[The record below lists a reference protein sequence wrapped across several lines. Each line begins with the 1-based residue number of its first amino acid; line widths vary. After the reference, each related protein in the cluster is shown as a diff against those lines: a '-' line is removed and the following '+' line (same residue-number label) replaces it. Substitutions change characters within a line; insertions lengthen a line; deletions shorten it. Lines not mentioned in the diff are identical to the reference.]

1 MLFPLVLFRNLRSN
15 RSALAGFTSFK
26 SPGSVRV
33 CVWFLSLATSCAFA
47 YRTLVLYKTSLIQ
60 EGPPFQ
66 LANRRHLDCSDNT
79 APCVWNSGV
88 MAHLHR
94 NTTMLILRIL
104 RFTMACSRL
113 KATSWREQHAVGLW
127 YTVCRFGGCFCVRA
141 GCAGRGCCGCG
152 KS

>member
-1 MLFPLVLFRNLRSN
+1 MLFPLVLFRSLRSN

-33 CVWFLSLATSCAFA
+33 CFWFLSLATSCAFA

-60 EGPPFQ
+60 EGPPFR

-88 MAHLHR
+88 MAHLHS
-94 NTTMLILRIL
+94 NTTILILQDIPVRDGL
-104 RFTMACSRL
+104 FATM
-113 KATSWREQHAVGLW
+113 ATSWREQHAVGLW
-127 YTVCRFGGCFCVRA
+127 YTVRRFAGCLCVRA

-152 KS
+152 KC